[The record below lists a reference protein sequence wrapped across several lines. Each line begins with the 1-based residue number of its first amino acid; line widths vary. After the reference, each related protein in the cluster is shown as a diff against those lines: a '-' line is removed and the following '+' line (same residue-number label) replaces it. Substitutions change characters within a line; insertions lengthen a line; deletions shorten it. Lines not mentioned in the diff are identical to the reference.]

1 MVQFSAP
8 FFEFKE
14 KKLSKKRCS
23 KIGGQAVMEGVMMRG
38 EKSVATAV
46 RSPEGKIVVESKR
59 LNPKTP
65 WWKKVPVLRGAI
77 NFFMML
83 VEGMKTLMRSAEV
96 YGEEEPSEFEKKIA
110 KKFKINLFDVVL
122 WIGVI
127 LGIALAIFLFVML
140 PQFITSGIQAIFNWH
155 PSGFVINLIMGLIR
169 MLVFLGYIILTSLV
183 KDVRRVFEYHGAE
196 HKVITCFEEGD
207 ELTVENVRQK
217 SKVHDRCGTTFMFI
231 VMAVSIVF
239 FSLLGLLG
247 IDGNMWARIGLRL
260 LLMPVVAGF
269 SYEILKLLA
278 KFDNAFVRVVKIPGL
293 FLQKFTTKE
302 PDDSM
307 IEVAIKAFE
316 TVMIMDADESVPE
329 VSFDIEKSLS
339 LYKIDATNKLSR
351 NKNATPETEAEWII
365 SSVLGVSRL
374 ELKTIEKINEKDIL
388 KCEEI
393 ISRRLKGEPLQYIF
407 GEQDFYNVNIKCDK
421 RALIPRFETEFMVDL
436 VAKELKGTQKVLDLC
451 TGSGAIAVALAKAT
465 TAEIHASDISSEA
478 LSLAKENADKN
489 GAQVKFIHSD
499 MFYEIEDKYDL
510 IVSNPPYI
518 SERDMKKLAPEV
530 KSEPCIAL
538 FGGRDGLDYYRRI
551 ATNAPKFLNKEG
563 RIYLEVG
570 IGQAEEVG
578 FMLEASFKAIEIIK
592 DLDGVERVVRATVR

>member
-1 MVQFSAP
+1 
-8 FFEFKE
+8 
-14 KKLSKKRCS
+14 
-23 KIGGQAVMEGVMMRG
+23 MEGVMMRG

-122 WIGVI
+122 WLGVI
-127 LGIALAIFLFVML
+127 LGVALAVFLFVML

-155 PSGFVINLIMGLIR
+155 PSGFVLNLIMGLIR

-207 ELTVENVRQK
+207 ELTIENVRQK

-329 VSFDIEKSLS
+329 ISFDIEKSLS

-436 VAKELKGTQKVLDLC
+436 IAKELKGPQKVLDLC

-478 LSLAKENADKN
+478 LFLAKENADKN

-499 MFYEIEDKYDL
+499 LFYEIEDKYDL

-518 SERDMKKLAPEV
+518 SEKDMKKLAPEV
-530 KSEPCIAL
+530 KNEPITAL

-551 ATNAPKFLNKEG
+551 ATNAPKYLNKEG

-578 FMLEASFKAIEIIK
+578 FMFEASFKAIEIIK

>member
-1 MVQFSAP
+1 
-8 FFEFKE
+8 
-14 KKLSKKRCS
+14 
-23 KIGGQAVMEGVMMRG
+23 MEGVMMRG

-122 WIGVI
+122 WLGVI
-127 LGIALAIFLFVML
+127 LGVALAVFLFVML

-155 PSGFVINLIMGLIR
+155 PSGFVLNLIMGLIR

-207 ELTVENVRQK
+207 ELTIENVRQK

-231 VMAVSIVF
+231 VMAVSIIF

-278 KFDNAFVRVVKIPGL
+278 KFDNAFVRVLKVPGL

-329 VSFDIEKSLS
+329 ISFDIEKSLS

-407 GEQDFYNVNIKCDK
+407 GEQYFYNVNIRCDK

-436 VAKELKGTQKVLDLC
+436 IAKELKGPQKVLDLC

-499 MFYEIEDKYDL
+499 LFYEIEDKYDL

-518 SERDMKKLAPEV
+518 SEKDMKKLAPEV
-530 KSEPCIAL
+530 KNEPITAL

-551 ATNAPKFLNKEG
+551 ATNAPKYLNKEG